1 MNGGKG
7 LWESPVSPSR
17 MKFITQNIKQWF
29 CCKKKKK
36 ASRLPVKRLEA
47 EMLEERGKQKMLPPG
62 PLFLEHSPM
71 RFPRQLGIPTAFQ
84 GDPQAEDNFCD
95 NRNTSAFCC
104 VGISTDGCE
113 GSEGGRNRRGLALN
127 SASCHSDCRHLE
139 PEWRKGEPQNP
150 GENVLGGVVKIPYT
164 EWGRWT
170 FFDSVDTHLFHFWVT
185 KWNVCC

>member
-1 MNGGKG
+1 M
-7 LWESPVSPSR
+7 
-17 MKFITQNIKQWF
+17 
-29 CCKKKKK
+29 
-36 ASRLPVKRLEA
+36 KRLEA

-127 SASCHSDCRHLE
+127 SASGHSDCRHLE
-139 PEWRKGEPQNP
+139 PE
-150 GENVLGGVVKIPYT
+150 
-164 EWGRWT
+164 
-170 FFDSVDTHLFHFWVT
+170 
-185 KWNVCC
+185 